1 MKVLF
6 PRTLSELQAMMLVNP
21 QGQVMG
27 GGTDLLV
34 RFRHTGQA
42 PPAVFCLEQLEQLQ
56 QLEWVGSEFHI
67 GAGVTQQRL
76 LDSEVIRTE
85 FGVLFQALV
94 ELASPPIRHVA
105 TLVGNVCTA
114 SPAADTLPP
123 LYVLG
128 AEVEIIGSEGKKRI
142 PIASFITGPG
152 INLLQTG
159 EVVTGVILPRQPRGT
174 AFAYWKVG
182 KRKAMAIAVAS
193 LAAVWK
199 TTDEGTIQRIKL
211 AWGSVGPTV
220 VTVPEAEMFL
230 TGKNLSEEALSAAG
244 RLAMTAV
251 SPIDDTR
258 ASADYRRRLAG
269 NLLLKLLERQPG

>member
-6 PRTLSELQAMMLVNP
+6 PRTLDELQAMMLENP

-34 RFRHTGQA
+34 QFRHAGQK
-42 PPAVFCLEQLEQLQ
+42 PPVVFCIERLEQLQ
-56 QLEWVGSEFHI
+56 QLEWVDNEFHI

-76 LDSEVIRTE
+76 LASEVIRTE
-85 FGVLFQALV
+85 FGALFHALT

-114 SPAADTLPP
+114 SPAADTLPA

-128 AEVEIIGSEGKKRI
+128 AEVEILSPTGRKRI
-142 PIASFITGPG
+142 PINAFITGPG
-152 INLLQTG
+152 INRLQTG
-159 EVVTGVILPRQPRGT
+159 EVVSGVILPRQPRGT
-174 AFAYWKVG
+174 AFAYHKVG

-193 LAAVWK
+193 LAAVWQ
-199 TTDEGTIQRIKL
+199 TTEEGRIQRIKL

-220 VTVPEAEMFL
+220 VVAPDVESFL
-230 TGKNLSEEALSAAG
+230 NGKTLSEESLSAAG
-244 RLAMTAV
+244 RLAMSAV
-251 SPIDDTR
+251 SPIDDIR

-269 NLLLKLLERQPG
+269 NLLLKLLERQPD